1 MFAWIALHASILVT
15 FLELFYRYF
24 ILPIKLFIIY
34 ILTTIGIP
42 F

>member
-1 MFAWIALHASILVT
+1 MHASILID
-15 FLELFYRYF
+15 LLDLIYRYL
-24 ILPIKLFIIY
+24 ILPIKLLIIY